1 MELIYSF
8 TVALFLTIA
17 LMPVLIRFSAQLQ
30 LVDAPTVDR
39 KLHDK
44 VMPRSGGLAII
55 LGVFIPLAFLLA
67 MDGYIPYLFI
77 GSGIIILFGLLD
89 DRIELNYQ
97 WKLFG
102 QSLAVIVVMM
112 GGIVIHQIP
121 FFGLEAMPNWISWPL
136 TFVFLLGV
144 INGVN
149 FSDGLDGL
157 AAGMS
162 LLALATIAI
171 LATVVE
177 DQNVALISL
186 TVIGGILGFLRFNTF
201 PAKIFM
207 GDAGS
212 QFLGFI
218 TACLAI
224 VVTQSES
231 SALNTFLPVI
241 ILGLPILDILQVVPV
256 RIKKGLPLPGPDKE
270 HFHHQLVKLEFK
282 HHEVVAI
289 IYVLQILMMSGAYLL
304 RFESDI
310 ALFSFY
316 MVYLLVVLGALYMAH
331 RVGWRVRGPQLE
343 TFSRERRN
351 LLFRKIGW
359 VYHYSAQIVQVVLI
373 LFFIVVPLL
382 ITDIAFQFSI
392 AAMLLAFAFA
402 VLGFVFKSASA
413 LLARVACY
421 SVSVFLVY
429 LASMHI
435 QNPSYLNY
443 IDIFL
448 AVLAAFLMLSIR
460 MSRQEQFR
468 LDTQDLLILLMVVI
482 VPQLPLNISED
493 LAVSEMALRLAV
505 LMYAC
510 EFLLAREDG
519 KHFKYLSMGSVF
531 SFFIISM
538 TTYITL

>member
-17 LMPVLIRFSAQLQ
+17 IMPLLIRFSAQLR
-30 LVDAPTVDR
+30 LVDDPGADR
-39 KLHDK
+39 KIHDK

-55 LGVFIPLAFLLA
+55 LGVFIPLFLLLS
-67 MDGYIPYLFI
+67 MDGYIPYLLI

-89 DRIELNYQ
+89 DRTELNYK

-102 QSLAVIVVMM
+102 QSLAVVVVMM
-112 GGIVIHQIP
+112 GGIVVHQIP
-121 FFGLEAMPNWISWPL
+121 FFGLEAMPVWMSWPL

-157 AAGMS
+157 AAGTS

-171 LATVVE
+171 LATIVD

-186 TVIGGILGFLRFNTF
+186 TVIGGVLGFLRYNTF
-201 PAKIFM
+201 PARIFM

-224 VVTQSES
+224 AVTQSES

-270 HFHHQLVKLEFK
+270 HFHHQLVKLQFK
-282 HHEVVAI
+282 HHEVVGI
-289 IYVLQILMMSGAYLL
+289 IYLLQILMMSGAYFL

-316 MVYLLVVLGALYMAH
+316 MLYLLVVLGSLYTAH
-331 RVGWRVRGPQLE
+331 RIGWVVRAPQPGD
-343 TFSRERRN
+343 SARDRRN
-351 LLFRKIGW
+351 LLLRKVGW
-359 VYHYSAQIVQVVLI
+359 VHHYSAPIVQLVLI
-373 LFFIVVPLL
+373 LFFIVAPFLL
-382 ITDIAFQFSI
+382 TDMASQFSRAALVLAVILAVLGVIFRSI
-392 AAMLLAFAFA
+392 AA
-402 VLGFVFKSASA
+402 VLT
-413 LLARVACY
+413 RVSCY
-421 SVSVFLVY
+421 SVSVFLIY
-429 LASMHI
+429 LISTNI
-435 QNPSYLNY
+435 QNPLYLNY
-443 IDIFL
+443 IDTFL
-448 AVLAAFLMLSIR
+448 VILTAFLMLSIR

-482 VPQLPLNISED
+482 VPQLPLN
-493 LAVSEMALRLAV
+493 VSEGFPVGEIALRLAV

-510 EFLLAREDG
+510 EFLLARESRAQL
-519 KHFKYLSMGSVF
+519 KFLSMGSILGLFV
-531 SFFIISM
+531 IGIV
-538 TTYITL
+538 TYI